1 MEIII
6 AHKAE
11 LLGILLL
18 VSEILGSSP
27 KIKANSLFQLGQMM
41 LKKALGK

>member
-11 LLGILLL
+11 ILGILFL
-18 VSEILGSSP
+18 VSEILASIP
-27 KIKANSLFQLGQMM
+27 AIKANSIFQLAVGIV
-41 LKKALGK
+41 KKLAGK

>member
-11 LLGILLL
+11 ILGILFLL
-18 VSEILGSSP
+18 SEILGSNS
-27 KIKANSLFQLGQMM
+27 KIKANSLYQLSVSII
-41 LKKALGK
+41 KKLMGK

>member
-11 LLGILLL
+11 ILGILFLL
-18 VSEILGSSP
+18 SEILASSP
-27 KIKANSLFQLGQMM
+27 KIKANSVFQLCVSII
-41 LKKALGK
+41 KKFLVK

>member
-11 LLGILLL
+11 ILGILFLI
-18 VSEILGSSP
+18 SEILASSP
-27 KIKANSLFQLGQMM
+27 KIKANSIFQVAVSI
-41 LKKALGK
+41 LKKVMGK